1 MTLLLLSD
9 VALEIE
15 DKRLVIETKVNINAL
30 EQWLETDGPQ
40 TANGR

>member
-30 EQWLETDGPQ
+30 EQRLETDGLQ
-40 TANGR
+40 TTNGQ

>member
-1 MTLLLLSD
+1 MTLLSLSG

-30 EQWLETDGPQ
+30 EQRLETDGPQ
-40 TANGR
+40 NTNGR